1 MDVDRS
7 WFETDLLDRFQS
19 YARVHTTSDPH
30 VPTTPSTDRQ
40 FDLARQL
47 ESELR
52 EIGVSDV
59 CLDERCYLIARL
71 PGTAPGTPIG
81 FMAHIDTS
89 PDLTGEN
96 VRPQVHEQYDGG
108 RINLN
113 PEHVLDPIDYP
124 MLREY
129 EGETIITTDGSTL
142 LGADNKAGIAEIVT
156 AVRYLIE
163 HPEILR
169 PQLEIIFTP
178 DEETGRGMDGFPQA
192 QLQSRFCFTL
202 DGSDEGSVETECF
215 TAFKATVTF
224 SGYAI
229 HPGTARGKLA
239 NAAAMA
245 AQFVSLLPRSE
256 SPEAT
261 DGRYGFYCA
270 TEISGGLSSATVTVI
285 VRDFDMSIVKRR
297 VSHLDTIA
305 RLVEGAFPG
314 GTVSVDV
321 HRQYLNMAEFLG
333 GHPDVIEN
341 VKTAIRQTGMEP
353 TVRQIRGGTDGA
365 RLSERG
371 IPTPN
376 IFTGGQNFHGRFEW
390 IALPAMVR
398 ASKTVINLVQL
409 FVD

>member
-1 MDVDRS
+1 MEIDRS
-7 WFETDLLDRFQS
+7 WFEADLLDRFQS
-19 YARVHTTSDPH
+19 YARIHTTSDSH

-47 ESELR
+47 ESELKDM
-52 EIGVSDV
+52 GVTDV
-59 CLDERCYLIARL
+59 SLDEQCYLIARL

-81 FMAHIDTS
+81 LMAHLDTA

-96 VRPQVHEQYDGG
+96 VRPQIHEQYDGG
-108 RINLN
+108 AIKLGDDY
-113 PEHVLDPIDYP
+113 VLDPDDYP
-124 MLREY
+124 MLRRY
-129 EGETIITTDGSTL
+129 QGETIITTDGSTL
-142 LGADNKAGIAEIVT
+142 LGSDDKAGIAEIMT
-156 AVRYLIE
+156 AAHYLIE

-169 PQLEIIFTP
+169 PPIEIIFTP

-192 QLQSRFCFTL
+192 QLQSKFCFTL
-202 DGSDEGSVETECF
+202 DGTDEGSVETECF

-224 SGYAI
+224 AGYVI
-229 HPGTARGKLA
+229 HPGSARGKLA
-239 NAAAMA
+239 NATAMA

-261 DGRYGFYCA
+261 DGRYGFYCP
-270 TEISGGLSSATVTVI
+270 TEISGGFSSATVTVI
-285 VRDFDMSIVKRR
+285 VRDFDMAIAQRR
-297 VSHLDTIA
+297 VSYLDTVA
-305 RLVEGAFPG
+305 QLVEGAFPG
-314 GTVSVDV
+314 GTVSVDI
-321 HRQYLNMAEFLG
+321 HRQYLNMAEVLG
-333 GHPDVIEN
+333 EYPDVIEN
-341 VKTAIRQTGMEP
+341 AKTAIRQTGMEP
-353 TVRQIRGGTDGA
+353 VVNHIRGGTDGA